1 MQDILEFVLSVL
13 TDAFSEVLFKAFFFA
28 LPALTWAAG
37 AYCLLCPF
45 AHGAAAGLA
54 AVAACLCGGLLT
66 YLWSQDAK
74 WARNT
79 LLAGVA
85 FSIAVVTIYLTH
97 APRA

>member
-1 MQDILEFVLSVL
+1 MQEILEFVLSVL

-66 YLWSQDAK
+66 YLWAQDSK

-79 LLAGVA
+79 LLAGVF
-85 FSIAVVTIYLTH
+85 FSLGVVAMFLVGV
-97 APRA
+97 PRA